1 MKIHMTRVLRFWVDV
16 EYERIKNHASGRT
29 RTDLVAQILRK
40 FEEAGEAMRYLN
52 TKGEI
57 AWKATP
63 GMLIRLADAEQEAR
77 DDELAEWFWL
87 ALVASF
93 RAWDLEYRIAF
104 FAISWALSGMIF
116 VRHARELKRTVGAT
130 HQKAMSVTLG
140 SDRGRKGA

>member
-1 MKIHMTRVLRFWVDV
+1 MTAILSQDGRMKIHMTRVLRFWVDV

-52 TKGEI
+52 TKSEI

-77 DDELAEWFWL
+77 DDELAEWF
-87 ALVASF
+87 
-93 RAWDLEYRIAF
+93 
-104 FAISWALSGMIF
+104 
-116 VRHARELKRTVGAT
+116 
-130 HQKAMSVTLG
+130 
-140 SDRGRKGA
+140 